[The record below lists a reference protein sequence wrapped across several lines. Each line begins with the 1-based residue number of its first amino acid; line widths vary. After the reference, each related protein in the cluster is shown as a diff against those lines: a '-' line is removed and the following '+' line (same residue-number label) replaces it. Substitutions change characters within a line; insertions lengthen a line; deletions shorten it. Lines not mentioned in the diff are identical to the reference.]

1 MRKVISI
8 EVDWP
13 KVISTDEFRV
23 NLKSK
28 IVADYDIKVYDIWD
42 GVDERPQASDAP
54 IEKLLSGIGQTM
66 QGVTTTNG

>member
-13 KVISTDEFRV
+13 KVLSTDEFRV

-28 IVADYDIKVYDIWD
+28 IISDYDIKVYDIWD
-42 GVDERPQASDAP
+42 GVDERPQVQEADVD
-54 IEKLLSGIGQTM
+54 LLLQQTR
-66 QGVTTTNG
+66 VTTTNG